1 MNNWFWV
8 EFLQDNGLLD
18 HFLNLKNL
26 LLDNDLS
33 FLGLLDQFL
42 DDQYWFLGLLGD
54 SNSDDDFLQDKF
66 DLSDDLLGLLV
77 VNGDLLFH
85 VFDQFVFDN
94 LQFLVLDLLS
104 VDKDLV
110 LFNDYL
116 NHLLSLLQVHLD
128 LNDQFLGSL
137 LFD

>member
-8 EFLQDNGLLD
+8 EFLQDNVFLD
-18 HFLNLKNL
+18 QYLNLKNL
-26 LLDNDLS
+26 LLDDDLLL
-33 FLGLLDQFL
+33 LGLLDQFL
-42 DDQYWFLGLLGD
+42 DDQNWFLGFLSDVDL
-54 SNSDDDFLQDKF
+54 DDDFLQDNF
-66 DLSDDLLGLLV
+66 AFSDNLLGLLV
-77 VNGDLLFH
+77 VSNNLLFH

-116 NHLLSLLQVHLD
+116 NHLLSLLQV
-128 LNDQFLGSL
+128 
-137 LFD
+137 